1 MAERTERNK
10 KRPSGRKGELRSYL
24 YSGGFH
30 RLEGK
35 STAPGSLARPEHSL
49 FRKICLIGAEVLFI
63 AIGLW
68 YMFR

>member
-1 MAERTERNK
+1 MAESADRK
-10 KRPSGRKGELRSYL
+10 KRRNGKKGELSSYL

-30 RLEGK
+30 RLEGR
-35 STAPGSLARPEHSL
+35 STAPGSLARPENHI
-49 FRKICLIGAEVLFI
+49 FRKVCLIGAEILFL

>member
-1 MAERTERNK
+1 MAGITNQK
-10 KRPSGRKGELRSYL
+10 KRRSTKKGELRSYL

-35 STAPGSLARPEHSL
+35 STAPGSLAKPETHL
-49 FRKICLIGAEVLFI
+49 FRTVCLISAEIIFLAV
-63 AIGLW
+63 GLW